1 MVLCLQSVLDI
12 EDWKL
17 LFGYVAMF
25 LNEYEKAQS
34 WFLKSNQP
42 LVALEMRR
50 DLLQWE
56 EALQLA
62 TKMAPEQ
69 VCMISREYAQQLEF
83 LYVV

>member
-1 MVLCLQSVLDI
+1 MVLCLQSILGI

-17 LFGYVAMF
+17 LFGYVAMY
-25 LNEYEKAQS
+25 LNEYDKAQD

-62 TKMAPEQ
+62 KKVAPEQ
-69 VCMISREYAQQLEF
+69 VSMISREYAQQLEF
-83 LYVV
+83 L